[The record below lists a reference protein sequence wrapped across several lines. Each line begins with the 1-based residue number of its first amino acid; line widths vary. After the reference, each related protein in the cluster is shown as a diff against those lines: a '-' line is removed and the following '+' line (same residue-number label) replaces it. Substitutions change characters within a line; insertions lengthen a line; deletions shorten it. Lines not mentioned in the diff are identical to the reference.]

1 MFLNRKHLL
10 VSILLLVVAA
20 PMARAHDGEEWSKP
34 DALSFSIDYTLVS
47 DYVFRGINFS
57 EYAGEGREKPN
68 HQMSTGIEL
77 ATEEYGTFG
86 ASFWF
91 EWFAGQ
97 KSLTPG
103 SDNLQEVDYVVYWNY
118 DIEQI
123 ATNIELGWIAYT
135 FPPSSG
141 DAYDTFEVY
150 VALSYDDS
158 GLFGTEESVLNPYI
172 YYGLDYD
179 LGRNGSWI
187 ELGISHDFA
196 LNEVA
201 GLEAAPVVKDLTI
214 SPSLVLGIDHRYLDK
229 FAVAGTGGP
238 STKLA
243 NLNYGLAIS
252 YDVSGALGLDP
263 KCGSLS
269 LGGFLNFSQ
278 ALRKGLLND
287 EFYGGMSV
295 SYDW

>member
-1 MFLNRKHLL
+1 MFQYHKYLL
-10 VSILLLVVAA
+10 VSILLLVVAS
-20 PMARAHDGEEWSKP
+20 PMARAQDAEQWSKP
-34 DALSFSIDYTLVS
+34 VELSFSLDYTLVS

-77 ATEEYGTFG
+77 ATEEYGNFG
-86 ASFWF
+86 GLFWF

-103 SDNLQEVDYVVYWNY
+103 SDNLQEVDYVAYWNY
-118 DIEQI
+118 DIERI

-135 FPPSSG
+135 FPPSGG
-141 DAYDTFEVY
+141 DAHDTYEVY
-150 VALSYDDS
+150 VALSFDDS
-158 GLFGTEESVLNPYI
+158 GLFNTQESVLNPYI

-179 LGRNGSWI
+179 LGSNGSWI
-187 ELGISHDFA
+187 EIGISHDFA
-196 LNEVA
+196 LNEIA
-201 GLEAAPVVKDLTI
+201 GLEAAPVIKDLTI

-229 FAVAGTGGP
+229 FAVTGSGGA

-252 YDVSGALGLDP
+252 YDLSGALNLDP
-263 KCGSLS
+263 KLGSLAV
-269 LGGFLNFSQ
+269 GGFLNFSQ
-278 ALRKGLLND
+278 ALRRDLLND

-295 SYDW
+295 NYGW